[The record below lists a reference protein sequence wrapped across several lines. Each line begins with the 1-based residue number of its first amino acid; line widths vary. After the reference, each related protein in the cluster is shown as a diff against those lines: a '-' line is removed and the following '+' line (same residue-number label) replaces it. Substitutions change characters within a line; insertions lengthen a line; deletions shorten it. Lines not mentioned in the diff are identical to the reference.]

1 MSSKIIFGK
10 WEGTVLLLNLLYT
23 QIILGFPRVMTE
35 TAGTA
40 AWITIIY
47 ASVIMLLAFWL
58 ISKLYSR
65 FEGMDIIDISQIAG
79 GGAFRIITGLV
90 MTAYLVYIISI
101 VLREFAEDMKVII
114 LPESPISFVT
124 LFFVAGMIVGAYLGL
139 EAIVRLGAI
148 VVPLITAGFL
158 FITIGVYPY
167 YNASNLF
174 PILGTGPQKIF
185 GEGFF
190 KISIFSAVSILF
202 FIAPYIRTNK
212 EFKIIGY
219 SSILI
224 SSCMFLW
231 SVVSYLMVFPYTVSV
246 ENFLPIYQM
255 ARLINYGRFFQRVE
269 SVFVFIWAATAL
281 LYLTGAFYFIT
292 HVFRKTFKLEYEKPL
307 IVPFAVLVFNISL
320 LPPNLAT
327 AIQLEEEYFRKYI
340 WIITVVF
347 PIIILSIANISQ
359 KRKKGENK
367 SEKAAE

>member
-10 WEGTVLLLNLLYT
+10 WEGTVLLINLICT

-35 TAGTA
+35 MAGTA

-47 ASVIMLLAFWL
+47 VSVIMLVAFWL

-79 GGAFRIITGLV
+79 GGILRVITGLV
-90 MTAYLVYIISI
+90 MTAYIMYIISI

-148 VVPLITAGFL
+148 FIPLITIGFL
-158 FITIGVYPY
+158 FITIGVSPY
-167 YNASNLF
+167 YDMANLF
-174 PILGTGPQKIF
+174 PVLGAGPEKIF

-190 KISIFSAVSILF
+190 RISIFSAASILF
-202 FIAPYIRTNK
+202 FIAPYIRTNRN
-212 EFKIIGY
+212 FKIVGY
-219 SSILI
+219 ASILI
-224 SSCMFLW
+224 SSCLFLW
-231 SVVSYLMVFPYTVSV
+231 SVLSYIMVFPYTVSI

-281 LYLTGAFYFIT
+281 LYLSGAFYFII
-292 HVFRKTFKLEYEKPL
+292 HIFRKTFKLEYEKPL
-307 IVPFAVLVFNISL
+307 IAPFAILIFNISL

-340 WIITVVF
+340 WIVTIVF
-347 PIIILSIANISQ
+347 PIIVLSIANISQ
-359 KRKKGENK
+359 KRKKGERK
-367 SEKAAE
+367 GEKAVE